1 METLLDLVSSM
12 PDYVGKG
19 IITLFIYTMGGLL
32 VGFFTSGVF
41 ARMNETNAVRGAQLK
56 RRHETYEHLY
66 AQIEKLRDCVVPP
79 DAIHRA
85 ALEILQKVGLPVDL
99 STSNQLFRI
108 FETPKTLTDTFL
120 DLDRYIA
127 MRRIQFD
134 ETVSIQALRFQNYLI
149 AFRKVLSLYE
159 EQFVDMHISLDDQCV
174 MAGERILSIALGI
187 LMKDELSDQID
198 AMQSA
203 LKSSLNNPDFKYR
216 KVVHHSYK
224 YYNDEKGPI
233 LSYLKDTI
241 ILSKNEQIKQLVVEA
256 IGIGMVGHCHHAKK
270 KKRR

>member
-1 METLLDLVSSM
+1 METLLDLVNSL

-56 RRHETYEHLY
+56 RRHETYENLY
-66 AQIEKLRDCVVPP
+66 AQIEKLRDCVVLP
-79 DAIHRA
+79 DAIHRT
-85 ALEILQKVGLPVDL
+85 ALEILQKVGLPVDS

-108 FETPKTLTDTFL
+108 FETPKMLTDTIL
-120 DLDRYIA
+120 DLDRYMAI
-127 MRRIQFD
+127 RRIQFD

-149 AFRKVLSLYE
+149 VFRRILTLYE
-159 EQFVDMHISLDDQCV
+159 EQFINRHISLNDKCA
-174 MAGERILSIALGI
+174 MAAERILSVALGI

-216 KVVHHSYK
+216 KVIHHSYK
-224 YYNDEKGPI
+224 YYNDENGPI

-241 ILSKNEQIKQLVVEA
+241 MLSKNEQIQQLVVEA
-256 IGIGMVGHCHHAKK
+256 IAIGMAGHYRAHKK
-270 KKRR
+270 TRR